1 MTEPQPQPS
10 KREAERETEAER
22 RHGNIVLLVF
32 FAVLVGIGVW
42 LVNALLDARN
52 ADECM
57 TQHRTNCTPL
67 DAPQQ

>member
-1 MTEPQPQPS
+1 MTEPQPQQS
-10 KREAERETEAER
+10 KRESAREAEAER

-52 ADECM
+52 ADECI
-57 TQHRTNCTPL
+57 TQHRTNCAPV
-67 DAPQQ
+67 DAPR